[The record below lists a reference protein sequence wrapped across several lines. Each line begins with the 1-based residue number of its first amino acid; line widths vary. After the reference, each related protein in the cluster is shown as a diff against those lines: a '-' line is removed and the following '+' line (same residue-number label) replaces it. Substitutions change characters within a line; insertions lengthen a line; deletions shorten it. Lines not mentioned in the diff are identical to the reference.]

1 MLISLVKGLV
11 TNVSPVAAPPDSCVV
26 LDNFVVNETGRLIRR
41 PGTEVVLANG
51 NSNYYVKQLATC
63 VVIISEVNGDIVFY
77 DTEFTELFRFTGVYQ
92 PGTRLNFSDV
102 DDPDF
107 YGVVIFAENANPV
120 QVNIAEFSYSHT
132 AGTRTVTVANWSH
145 TNVVALKDYKY
156 TPATIAAGINVTYG
170 TTAELTLLHL
180 TYSLW
185 LPGQYFF
192 GNELFNVVAKTATS
206 KVVLIPESLV
216 TDLTVKD
223 KSLISVYR
231 DNSTKYTVTTRPR
244 LSSEVAFSDGQ
255 EYEYSSSNSVKFSPF
270 FLTFGQKVYSV
281 KFDLSTADV
290 DTVNN
295 SLVIQNHA
303 FEDGAIVNFVNEAPG
318 GVLTGTDYV
327 VRNSS
332 SDRFKLETLAGSPVT
347 FTNTYNT
354 TRPSFEFNTYQ
365 ITADGTVFLSG
376 ASVTKSKY
384 RVFSSNILPTA
395 LENNGTYFVEAV
407 AGEITFYDEQRPN
420 SNITLSRLKTNTFNV
435 ADVDFINN
443 EINIPGHGYFNGQPV
458 AIINASSLVS
468 PLLTNTVYYAFVVTA
483 DKVKLFYDI
492 DLQNLVDLTVVS
504 TTSINLGFTNVNF
517 ETNVIT
523 AANHSFSSGD
533 TVIIDDLRPTV
544 LPVAYNTIY
553 YVKRLTSSTFELYYD
568 INLIS
573 KIDFYLAAST
583 LRTFSDTDIS
593 SNRATVEGHGIP
605 SGTPVMFEVSAPT
618 GAIIKTV
625 YYAKSISSNVLE
637 FYENNTLSTL
647 VPISA
652 STGNSYTFYIVQ
664 DYTVALKKNNAGAGT
679 VFITDAWGGI
689 TLTPEY
695 ETGFIESVNYESV
708 LLSRR
713 RQIKFDST
721 NLEVLVD
728 GTPWTRVDTAST
740 TNKYFVTNVDGVVQS
755 MSTPVNSTMYVS
767 FEANTDIG
775 VSASSFVEFVDTTI
789 GSAMGT
795 GTAISGYHNRYVN
808 KSGLVKYG
816 WHDFFSLRDQPTVA
830 VVAGNRLFLAKNLLV
845 LSSNTLD
852 SFVNERYFN
861 NFTIDD
867 RLEGTNEE
875 PYYFVLSKSGV
886 VVDMLEFQDTMFIFT
901 TRAIF
906 RLSPTN
912 ALNYVIR
919 NVANQGVSSRNCVTK
934 LQSFIVYANEYGVYL
949 LNSEVQDL
957 YYALELS
964 INIGSEYKKHK
975 CLSLVFDPSRDCLY
989 SFGATE
995 TFCYNV
1001 IAKAWS
1007 LFRYPFTV
1015 SKAFYTEKV
1024 YVATPTKLLKFSDV
1038 PLDDAV
1044 YNVNAELVN
1053 GAIFVNDVLTKA
1065 SFALPAVST
1074 VYFVDSSKTY
1084 DYINRT
1090 WYPSGEVVL
1099 SCAVSDGYYGFEIHA
1114 LVISGATVQQ
1124 NLSEH
1129 SVNVFANVAYSKKAT
1144 GNNEEF
1150 SYGILFGSDPTP
1162 ELVNNAVS
1170 KNDVH
1175 DYSSFSVLKEPI
1187 QGVAN
1192 SYQFILF
1199 TKCQANLQIDGYDI
1213 FVQPSSL
1220 NYYSGGN

>member
-1 MLISLVKGLV
+1 MLIPLTKGLV

-26 LDNFVVNETGRLIRR
+26 LDNFVVSETGRLIRR
-41 PGTEVVLANG
+41 PGTEIVLNNG

-63 VVIISEVNGDIVFY
+63 VVIISEVNGDLIFY
-77 DTEFTELFRFTGVYQ
+77 DVEFVEIFRFTNVYN
-92 PGTRLNFSDV
+92 PGTKLSFNDV

-107 YGVVIFAENANPV
+107 YGVVIFAANANPV
-120 QVNIAEFSYSHT
+120 QINIAEFSYSHT
-132 AGTRTVTVANWSH
+132 AGTQTVAVANWNY
-145 TNVVALKDYKY
+145 TNVVALKDCKY
-156 TPATIAAGINVTYG
+156 TGATIATGINVTYS

-231 DNSTKYTVTTRPR
+231 DNSNKYTVTTKPR

-255 EYEYSSSNSVKFSPF
+255 EYEYSATNNVKFSPF
-270 FLTFGQKVYSV
+270 FLTFGQKLYNV
-281 KFDLSTADV
+281 KFDLSTADF

-295 SLVIQNHA
+295 AVVIQNHN
-303 FEDGAIVNFVNEAPG
+303 FENGAVINFVNEAPG
-318 GVLTGTDYV
+318 GVLTNTDYV
-327 VRNSS
+327 VRDSS
-332 SDRFKLETLAGSPVT
+332 SDRFKLETLTGLSVT
-347 FTNTYNT
+347 LTSVYNT
-354 TRPSFEFNTYQ
+354 NRPAFEFNTYQ

-395 LENNGTYFVEAV
+395 LENNGTYFIEAV
-407 AGEITFYDEQRPN
+407 AGEITFFDEQRPN
-420 SNITLSRLKTNTFNV
+420 TKISLNRLKTNAFNV

-468 PLLTNTVYYAFVVTA
+468 PLLTNTVYYTFVVTA
-483 DKVKLFYDI
+483 DKVKLFSDI
-492 DLQNLVDLTVVS
+492 DLQNLIDLTVAS
-504 TTSINLGFTNVNF
+504 TTSVNLGFTNVNF

-523 AANHSFSSGD
+523 ASNHSLSSGD
-533 TVIIDDLRPTV
+533 TVIIDDLRATV
-544 LPVAYNTIY
+544 LPVAYNTTY

-568 INLIS
+568 VNLIS
-573 KIDFYLAAST
+573 KIDFYLASST
-583 LRTFSDTDIS
+583 LRTFSDIDIA
-593 SNRATVEGHGIP
+593 NNQATVSNHGILNYR
-605 SGTPVMFEVSAPT
+605 SVMFEVLAPV
-618 GAIIKTV
+618 GAIIKTI
-625 YYAKSISSNVLE
+625 YYVKRISSNVLE
-637 FYENNTLSTL
+637 FYEESALTTL
-647 VPISA
+647 VPIAA
-652 STGNSYTFYIVQ
+652 STGNTYTFYIVQ
-664 DYTVALKKNNAGAGT
+664 DYTVALKKNNAGSGT
-679 VFITDAWGGI
+679 VFVTDAWGGI

-695 ETGFIESVNYESV
+695 ETGFIKSVNYESV

-713 RQIKFDST
+713 RQIKFNSS

-728 GTPWTRVDTAST
+728 GVSWSRVDTAST
-740 TNKYFVTNVDGVVQS
+740 TNKYFVTNVNGVVQPL
-755 MSTPVNSTMYVS
+755 STPVNSSMYVS
-767 FEANTDIG
+767 FEANTDKG
-775 VSASSFVEFVDTTI
+775 VSASSFVEFIDTTI
-789 GSAMGT
+789 GSSMGT
-795 GTAISGYHNRYVN
+795 GMTLSGYHNRYVN

-816 WHDFFSLRDQPTVA
+816 WHNFFSVKDQPTVA
-830 VVAGNRLFLAKNLLV
+830 VVSSNRLFLAKNLLV
-845 LSSNTLD
+845 VSSNVLD
-852 SFVNERYFN
+852 SFVNDRYFN
-861 NFTIDD
+861 NFTVDD

-875 PYYFVLSKSGV
+875 PYYFVLSKSGIV
-886 VVDMLEFQDTMFIFT
+886 VGMLEFQDTMFIFT
-901 TRAIF
+901 TRATF

-919 NVANQGVSSRNCVTK
+919 NVANQGVYSKNCVTK

-964 INIGSEYKKHK
+964 INVGSEYKKHR
-975 CLSLVFDPSRDCLY
+975 CTSLVFDPVRDCLY
-989 SFGATE
+989 SFGTTE

-1007 LFRYPFTV
+1007 IFRYPF
-1015 SKAFYTEKV
+1015 SIENSFYTDEV
-1024 YVATPTKLLKFSDV
+1024 FVVTSSKLLKFSDI
-1038 PLDDAV
+1038 PLDDAL
-1044 YNVNAELVN
+1044 YNPSAELVN
-1053 GAIFVNDVLTKA
+1053 LDIFVDDVLTK
-1065 SFALPAVST
+1065 SSTTLSGTST
-1074 VYFVDSSKTY
+1074 VYFIDSSKTY
-1084 DYINRT
+1084 DYLNRAF
-1090 WYPSGEVVL
+1090 YPTSAVVI
-1099 SCAVSDGYYGFEIHA
+1099 SCATSNGYYGFEIHA
-1114 LVISGATVQQ
+1114 LLISGATVQQ

-1129 SVNVFANVAYSKKAT
+1129 SVNLFANVVYSRQST
-1144 GNNEEF
+1144 GNKEEF
-1150 SYGILFGSDPTP
+1150 SYGILFGSDPVP
-1162 ELVNNAVS
+1162 ELVMNAVS
-1170 KNDVH
+1170 KNDVN

-1199 TKCQANLQIDGYDI
+1199 TRCQANLQVDGYDI
-1213 FVQPSSL
+1213 LVQPGSL